1 MAARHGLVVMQQKIC
16 HYAAAGGS
24 YLPYDVNTGIVNMV
38 DYCTVQIIK
47 TFNKN
52 KHKM

>member
-1 MAARHGLVVMQQKIC
+1 MQQKIC
-16 HYAAAGGS
+16 HYAAAGSG
-24 YLPYDVNTGIVNMV
+24 YLPYYVNISIVNMV
-38 DYCTVQIIK
+38 DYCTVLIIK